1 MNQFNLHQTIS
12 IQRYTLEGTHFMIPW
27 FEWPIIYDVRARLN
41 LVESTSGSLDLQM
54 VSIYI
59 TFVRFHRPLNL
70 YDSEPL
76 SSYVNVGVDCLICM
90 LLCPL
95 VIASQCSSK
104 IWADKPVSSLI
115 YCSFDPL
122 KLPLS
127 IMIISAPIVC
137 LQFSLKYL
145 FIQKL
150 GPMNLINSEHVMALR
165 NKCSFYNLSFMF
177 IS

>member
-70 YDSEPL
+70 HDSEPL
-76 SSYVNVGVDCLICM
+76 SSYVNVDVDCLICM

-104 IWADKPVSSLI
+104 IWADKPVSSLT

-122 KLPLS
+122 KLPLA

-137 LQFSLKYL
+137 LQFSLKFL